1 MKQKNYEGAY
11 VTPECEALS
20 LLTEQPV
27 LNGSFSNE
35 DIGDEIIITWE

>member
-1 MKQKNYEGAY
+1 MKLKNYEGAY
-11 VTPECEALS
+11 VTPEFEVLS

>member
-1 MKQKNYEGAY
+1 MKLKIYEGAY
-11 VTPECEALS
+11 EAPKCEALS

-35 DIGDEIIITWE
+35 DLGDEITITWE